1 MFDLQRQSPIR
12 LLGVSAVMGFL
23 AALSACGSDEG
34 SGGNDSVAG
43 TEVKLGYFPN
53 LTHASAIVGKQQGF
67 FDAALAADDA
77 TVQYLDFNSGSDTID
92 SLLGGS
98 LDATY
103 IGPSPAITAFA
114 TSQGGVSIVSGA
126 TSGGAALMVD
136 PSITSAKDLAGT
148 TLATPGQGNTQDVAL
163 KAWLKTEGYD
173 VSFDGQGDVTVI
185 NQDNS
190 LTVQTYAQGE
200 IDGAWVPEPYA
211 AILES
216 KGAVKLLD
224 EAELWPSGEFVTTH
238 LLVNNEFLADHA
250 DLVEDLLQA
259 QVESND
265 WIAENDD
272 QAKQLVAD
280 AIFEVTQTEI
290 PADALDPAWEQLSF
304 TNDPIADSLL
314 KDAEDAVETGLL
326 EPVDNLADIY
336 NLDPL
341 NKLLADAGQP
351 GVAGP
356 SS

>member
-1 MFDLQRQSPIR
+1 M
-12 LLGVSAVMGFL
+12 
-23 AALSACGSDEG
+23 
-34 SGGNDSVAG
+34 
-43 TEVKLGYFPN
+43 
-53 LTHASAIVGKQQGF
+53 
-67 FDAALAADDA
+67 
-77 TVQYLDFNSGSDTID
+77 
-92 SLLGGS
+92 
-98 LDATY
+98 
-103 IGPSPAITAFA
+103 
-114 TSQGGVSIVSGA
+114 
-126 TSGGAALMVD
+126 
-136 PSITSAKDLAGT
+136 
-148 TLATPGQGNTQDVAL
+148 AL